1 MLWALKAYVIII
13 VCEFLVQGVAFIV
26 SMSTAALSHRK
37 YASAEASRCSCG
49 PQERDK
55 TNSVFNRLWLS
66 RCLSCFFC
74 VALRPYSDLGRS
86 IVEVYRRH
94 THTHTVGLPLDE
106 WLAGRRGRYLQNTQ
120 ETQEMNIHALSGIR
134 TRDTSSRAAVDLLL
148 VNCTL
153 VDCSLFYLFSR
164 LIWTI
169 KDWTAAFSTLHE
181 TTRNW
186 LNCTLELFVLVS
198 LAIK

>member
-1 MLWALKAYVIII
+1 MLWALKAYMIII
-13 VCEFLVQGVAFIV
+13 VREFLVQGVAFIV
-26 SMSTAALSHRK
+26 SMSTAALSHKR

-55 TNSVFNRLWLS
+55 TNSVFNRLWPF

-74 VALRPYSDLGRS
+74 VALRPYSDLGCS
-86 IVEVYRRH
+86 VEVYRRVTH

-120 ETQEMNIHALSGIR
+120 ETNIHALSGIR
-134 TRDTSSRAAVDLLL
+134 TRDTSIRAAVDLLL

-153 VDCSLFYLFSR
+153 VDCSLFYLSSR

-169 KDWTAAFSTLHE
+169 NGWTAAFSTLHE
-181 TTRNW
+181 TTRN
-186 LNCTLELFVLVS
+186 
-198 LAIK
+198 